1 MKQDPALIKKL
12 ETIMAKARQSL
23 ILAKEHHAKGLG
35 DEAASK
41 AYYAVFHAIQA
52 ALLTKGLAFSKH
64 SGVKEGFNREFIHA
78 GTFPKEFHSIIERL
92 FRDRNIGD
100 YSYDKSVDAE
110 ESARDVRD
118 AEKMIKAVAD
128 HLKNLYQHDFWG
140 AER

>member
-1 MKQDPALIKKL
+1 MKKDPALITKL

-23 ILAKEHHAKGLG
+23 VLAKEHHAEGLS

-41 AYYAVFHAIQA
+41 SYYAVFHAVQA

-100 YSYDKSVDAE
+100 YSYDKTIDAE
-110 ESARDVRD
+110 ESERDVRD
-118 AEKMIKAVAD
+118 AEKIIKAIAD
-128 HLKNLYQHDFWG
+128 HLKNLYPNS
-140 AER
+140 